1 MSEVE
6 APLAALAERCGHAFH
21 DRALLE
27 QALTHRS
34 WAHENGGENN
44 ERLEF
49 LGDAVLQAC
58 STMLLMEAFPEAS
71 EGELSRLRSRIVS
84 TRALAS
90 VARELDVGP
99 HLRLG
104 VGEEA
109 TGGRRRDRVLAC
121 AVEALLGAA
130 FTEGGFEVCPPLVER
145 WLGRRIRT
153 LRSQGD
159 NAWKD
164 PRSRLQEL
172 TQRLGRGTPA
182 YRVVEMGGPAHALTF
197 EVEVGVGDEV
207 LGRGSG
213 TSKRQAFRQAAQT
226 ALDALEASP

>member
-1 MSEVE
+1 MSEPSDLD
-6 APLAALAERCGHAFH
+6 PLVARCGHAFA
-21 DRALLE
+21 DPALLAT
-27 QALTHRS
+27 ALTHRS
-34 WAHENGGENN
+34 WAHENDGENN

-49 LGDAVLQAC
+49 LGDAVLQTC
-58 STMLLMEAFPEAS
+58 STVLLMEAFPEAS

-90 VARELDVGP
+90 VARELRIGP

-109 TGGRRRDRVLAC
+109 TGGRTRDRVLAC
-121 AVEALLGAA
+121 AAEALLGAV
-130 FTEGGFEVCPPLVER
+130 FLDGGFEACPPVVEA
-145 WLGRRIRT
+145 WLGDRIDA

-172 TQRLGRGTPA
+172 TQSLGRGTPS
-182 YRVVEMGGPAHALTF
+182 YRVIEMEGPAHALTF
-197 EVEVGVGDEV
+197 EVEVGVGDDV
-207 LGRGSG
+207 LGRGRG
-213 TSKRQAFRQAAQT
+213 TSKRQAYRQAA
-226 ALDALEASP
+226 LEALGALGGAP